1 MKYRIECQPGY
12 SYLEVELNPGD
23 SIASESGSMAWMDPG
38 VEMETST
45 RGGVF
50 AGLKRSFLSGESFF
64 QNTYT
69 SEEQGSRLALAPG
82 PSGAIVALE
91 LNGEEVF
98 LQKGAYLASIGDIK
112 IDTKFDGLRGF
123 FNEGLFILKCSGT
136 GTLFFNAFGDI
147 QQVSLS
153 GKNVGNNADD
163 NFADDWEEAVQV
175 DGDYTVDNGYAV
187 AWDPSLN
194 YRLTTGRKIR
204 SFLFGD
210 QIMLRFSGEGRVWVQ
225 SRSPQAFASWI
236 HPFRRVKSKN
246 NN

>member
-23 SIASESGSMAWMDPG
+23 SIASESGAMAWMDPG
-38 VEMETST
+38 IEMETST

-50 AGLKRSFLSGESFF
+50 SGLKRALLSGESFF

-69 SEEQGSRLALAPG
+69 TEVPGTRLALAPG

-91 LNGEEVF
+91 LNDEEIF

-112 IDTKFDGLRGF
+112 IDAKFDGLRGF

-136 GTLFFNAFGDI
+136 GTLFFNAHGDI
-147 QQVSLS
+147 QEVALTGQ
-153 GKNVGNNADD
+153 NVGSDVDD
-163 NFADDWEEAVQV
+163 LFDDEWQDHVQV
-175 DGDYTVDNGYAV
+175 AGDYTVDNGFAV
-187 AWDPSLN
+187 AWDPSLS

-210 QIMLRFSGEGRVWVQ
+210 QIMLRFSGQGRVWVQ
-225 SRSPQAFASWI
+225 SRSPHAFASWV
-236 HPFRRVKSKN
+236 HPYRRVKSN